1 MLDHMGKSRRQ
12 PRVRHGQPGPRRPK
26 PAEPPIPPTRDSQ
39 LSPPEVLERIKRAQ
53 VTREAA
59 ESELAVL
66 VDHAV
71 DLGIGWP
78 EIAAQLG
85 VTRQAARQAYQR
97 RHRND
102 GSRQI
107 GLPDSSSARMRRV
120 THQLELVNICCRVPA
135 DVGVP

>member
-1 MLDHMGKSRRQ
+1 MDS
-12 PRVRHGQPGPRRPK
+12 PGPG
-26 PAEPPIPPTRDSQ
+26 TRSQ
-39 LSPPEVLERIKRAQ
+39 LNRQARRRGIPSSPPEVLERIKHAQ
-53 VTREAA
+53 VAREAA

-120 THQLELVNICCRVPA
+120 KH
-135 DVGVP
+135 